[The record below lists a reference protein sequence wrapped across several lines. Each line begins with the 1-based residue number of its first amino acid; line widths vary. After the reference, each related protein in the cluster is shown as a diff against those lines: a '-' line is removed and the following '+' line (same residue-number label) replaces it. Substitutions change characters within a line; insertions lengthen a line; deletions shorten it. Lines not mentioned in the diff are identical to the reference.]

1 MSMHLSA
8 PGCYLLPNNTPASM
22 KVATFSALFMHASG
36 KEKQQETTPRQNV
49 GAAM

>member
-1 MSMHLSA
+1 MHLSA
-8 PGCYLLPNNTPASM
+8 PGCHLLPNNKPASM

-36 KEKQQETTPRQNV
+36 KEKQQETTQRQNV